1 MCERVIERERETG
14 SHLSTSAIL
23 IAASSFLRERD
34 GHITAECTACQKS
47 SGKTMDII
55 KCFNLFL
62 KAEARN
68 YGKRS

>member
-1 MCERVIERERETG
+1 MRETG

-23 IAASSFLRERD
+23 IAASSFLRERERERD
-34 GHITAECTACQKS
+34 SHITAECTACQKS

-55 KCFNLFL
+55 KCFNFIIF
-62 KAEARN
+62 KAEACD

>member
-1 MCERVIERERETG
+1 MRERERERG

-23 IAASSFLRERD
+23 IADSCFLRERD

-55 KCFNLFL
+55 QCFNFIF
-62 KAEARN
+62 E
-68 YGKRS
+68 S